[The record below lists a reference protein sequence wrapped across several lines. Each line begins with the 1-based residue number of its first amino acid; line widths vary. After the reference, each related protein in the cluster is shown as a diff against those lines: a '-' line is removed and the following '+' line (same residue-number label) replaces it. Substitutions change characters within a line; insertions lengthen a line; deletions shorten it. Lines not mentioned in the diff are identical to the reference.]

1 MASFD
6 VERLMM
12 IYGPPL
18 ATAAV
23 SWGALPP
30 TPKRVR
36 AIQQKYGTPI
46 QYLMLFNLVAQGRA
60 GFNYQVAAIVTA
72 IWFVLNKMLDA

>member
-1 MASFD
+1 MASVD
-6 VERLMM
+6 IERLMM

-36 AIQQKYGTPI
+36 AIQQRFGTPV
-46 QYLMLFNLVAQGRA
+46 QYLMLFNLIAQGRA
-60 GFNYQVAAIVTA
+60 GFNYQVAGIVTA
-72 IWFVLNKMLDA
+72 IFFFLNKFLDT